1 MGIEVT
7 HPEPMKRTRRLGL
20 VSLSVILALGLAP
33 KLSFAD
39 EAQANTDPVNVVM
52 TETEDTEDDGLT
64 DNINQAPEVSDNAQD
79 SNEETT
85 EPLPDESTLPDSPES
100 ADLPDD
106 ETDPGNTIINNE
118 EAPEVT
124 PDESPSEPETD
135 AATAPSEDLETILDS
150 ENDESPESDPEEE
163 SEEALAMDDLFSDE
177 ASLAANQSA
186 TDAINRIKSSGYY
199 RPGNNC
205 PSGKNVGWLVN
216 GSTNCQNECFALIR
230 GFQGQLLGGT
240 FIGGVMTYGYKATN
254 TGSYN
259 CVGTLIDTPKA
270 QPSLD
275 SVKNLLLKAY
285 PGDVIQFKGG
295 PSSYAGTAQHTA
307 MVEAVDNNGIRVYQ
321 HGNSAHINSTYYNW
335 STFYNSY
342 LDFDRYTNYNKGIS
356 LYHHK
361 DYERI
366 FPPIHI
372 HNYQANGYTFVD
384 YAGHNKNTRC
394 SCGATQSTYEGHTW
408 KTTTDDKQRVC
419 SVCGHEAVGFNGSV
433 TTITD
438 GEYWIESAGNN
449 AFRIDVSGGAVNTEK
464 TNVQL
469 WSKHDV
475 AAQKITIKKSP
486 YADGTYLLQVGTAP
500 MLIGAAEDYNLKA
513 GVNVCLRKNSVSNE
527 SNRWFVE
534 VNSDGTYSFRNKC
547 NNLYMDIWGAVFADS
562 TNVQC
567 WGGNQGS
574 AQKFNL
580 VAVPAPE
587 PEPKPEPDPK
597 LVTPVE
603 PSTPNNPSTPTTPD
617 KPSTP
622 TTPENPST
630 PSQPTKPSTPTPSPS
645 TKSGS
650 WQESNGSWWYCYSD
664 GSYPKSQW
672 LKIGPTWYHF
682 DKSGWMQTGWY
693 SEGKHWYYLG
703 TNGAMK
709 TGWYGVGPTWYY
721 SNASGV
727 MQTGWIKDGNNW
739 YYLGSDGAMRT
750 GWFAVNSTWY
760 YSNASGVMQAN
771 KWIGNYYVTSS
782 GAMATDT
789 WIGKYHVNSNGVWDD
804 ER

>member
-1 MGIEVT
+1 MGMEVA
-7 HPEPMKRTRRLGL
+7 HPEPMKRTRRLEL

-39 EAQANTDPVNVVM
+39 EAQANTNPVNVVM
-52 TETEDTEDDGLT
+52 TETDSTENGSLT
-64 DNINQAPEVSDNAQD
+64 DNTNQTLEVPDDAQD
-79 SNEETT
+79 SGEETT
-85 EPLPDESTLPDSPES
+85 EPLPDESNTPES
-100 ADLPDD
+100 PNQPEVTEQPNEA
-106 ETDPGNTIINNE
+106 TDPGNSVTNNE
-118 EAPEVT
+118 NNSEIPPVET
-124 PDESPSEPETD
+124 PSGSEINAAIPPSEEFEIAIGLD
-135 AATAPSEDLETILDS
+135 GGLDEDTICCTGITENEDEEVIDS
-150 ENDESPESDPEEE
+150 LNALF
-163 SEEALAMDDLFSDE
+163 SEEASYAASAAGYTWPLPSAGRITQNYSNSHSGTDIAIGAGTKVMSAMDGKVKYVQKWDGHSKTNMQSYGNLVIVYHPSTGT
-177 ASLAANQSA
+177 ATYYAHLKSISVSLGQTVKQGQQIGTVGSTGNSTGNHLHFEMHLNA
-186 TDAINRIKSSGYY
+186 KS
-199 RPGNNC
+199 GNN
-205 PSGKNVGWLVN
+205 
-216 GSTNCQNECFALIR
+216 
-230 GFQGQLLGGT
+230 
-240 FIGGVMTYGYKATN
+240 TYGKSDGTRTN
-254 TGSYN
+254 PLNY
-259 CVGTLIDTPKA
+259 VGPN
-270 QPSLD
+270 
-275 SVKNLLLKAY
+275 NL
-285 PGDVIQFKGG
+285 
-295 PSSYAGTAQHTA
+295 
-307 MVEAVDNNGIRVYQ
+307 
-321 HGNSAHINSTYYNW
+321 
-335 STFYNSY
+335 
-342 LDFDRYTNYNKGIS
+342 FD
-356 LYHHK
+356 
-361 DYERI
+361 
-366 FPPIHI
+366 IHV
-372 HNYQANGYTFVD
+372 HSYQANGYTFVD

-394 SCGATQSTYEGHTW
+394 SCGLTQSTYEGHTW

-419 SVCGHEAVGFNGSV
+419 SVCGHEAVGFNGYV
-433 TTITD
+433 TTAKE
-438 GEYWIESAGNN
+438 GEYWVEAAGNN
-449 AFRIDVSGGAVNTEK
+449 TFRIDVSAGAVNTEK

-527 SNRWFVE
+527 SNRWFIE

-547 NNLYMDIWGAVFADS
+547 NNLYMDIWGAVFADG

-587 PEPKPEPDPK
+587 PEPKPEPDPEP
-597 LVTPVE
+597 VTPVE
-603 PSTPNNPSTPTTPD
+603 PSTPDNPSTPTTPD

-650 WQESNGSWWYCYSD
+650 WQESTGSWWYCYSD

-789 WIGKYHVNSNGVWDD
+789 WVGKYHVNSNGVWDD

>member
-1 MGIEVT
+1 
-7 HPEPMKRTRRLGL
+7 
-20 VSLSVILALGLAP
+20 
-33 KLSFAD
+33 
-39 EAQANTDPVNVVM
+39 
-52 TETEDTEDDGLT
+52 
-64 DNINQAPEVSDNAQD
+64 
-79 SNEETT
+79 
-85 EPLPDESTLPDSPES
+85 
-100 ADLPDD
+100 
-106 ETDPGNTIINNE
+106 
-118 EAPEVT
+118 
-124 PDESPSEPETD
+124 
-135 AATAPSEDLETILDS
+135 
-150 ENDESPESDPEEE
+150 
-163 SEEALAMDDLFSDE
+163 MDDLFSEE

-205 PSGKNVGWLVN
+205 PKGTNVGWLVN
-216 GSTNCQNECFALIR
+216 GSYNCDNECVALIR

-240 FIGGVMTYGYKATN
+240 FLQGVNGYKFNN

-259 CVGTLIDTPKA
+259 CIGTLVDTPKT
-270 QPSLD
+270 QPSLNE
-275 SVKNLLLKAY
+275 VKNLLFKAY
-285 PGDVIQFKGG
+285 PGDVIQLKGG
-295 PSSYAGTAQHTA
+295 PNSFGYPQHTA
-307 MVEAVDNNGIRVYQ
+307 MIEAVDNNGIRIYE
-321 HGNSAHINSTYYNW
+321 HLNKSHIGSNYYNW
-335 STFYNSY
+335 NYFYNNY
-342 LDFDRYTNYNKGIS
+342 LDFDAYTKNYNKGIS

-361 DYERI
+361 DYEKK

-372 HNYQANGYTFVD
+372 HSYQANGYTFVD

-394 SCGATQSTYEGHTW
+394 SCGLTQSTYEGHTW

-433 TTITD
+433 TTAKE
-438 GEYWIESAGNN
+438 GEYWVEAAGNN
-449 AFRIDVSGGAVNTEK
+449 TFRIDVSAGAVNTEK

-527 SNRWFVE
+527 SNRWFIE

-547 NNLYMDIWGAVFADS
+547 NNLYMDIWGAVFADG

-587 PEPKPEPDPK
+587 PEPKPEPDPEP
-597 LVTPVE
+597 VTPVE
-603 PSTPNNPSTPTTPD
+603 PSTPDNPSTPTTPD

-622 TTPENPST
+622 TTPENPSI

-789 WIGKYHVNSNGVWDD
+789 WVGKYHVNSNGVWDD